1 MHIVPMIIKEKIQLL
16 IKRYGERNTNLQN
29 NPLVSVRIPTWNRSH
44 ILADRA
50 IRSVISQT
58 YKNWEL
64 CIAGDYCTDDTE
76 EILKKISDKF
86 NCQIVWS
93 NLSERT
99 KEDQEFLKDP
109 KMRWFTGPVR
119 ATNEATRLCSGDWIA
134 HLDDDDS
141 WTPDHLQTMLDFAIK
156 GNYELVSSA
165 YDGNGKKVG
174 AENGIGGCQT
184 WLMRRYIAEIFQ
196 YDKNCY
202 KKKWNRVSDTDV
214 AERMRKAGV
223 RIGYLDK
230 ITAIVKP
237 RPGETEI
244 GLRAYQHR

>member
-1 MHIVPMIIKEKIQLL
+1 MQIVPRTIKEKFKL
-16 IKRYGERNTNLQN
+16 YGKRNTYLQGN
-29 NPLVSVRIPTWNRSH
+29 NSISVRIPTWNRSH

-50 IRSVISQT
+50 IRSVIGQT

-64 CIAGDYCTDDTE
+64 CIAGDYCTDNTE

-86 NCQIVWS
+86 NCKIVWS
-93 NLSERT
+93 NLPERT
-99 KEDQEFLKDP
+99 EEEKEFLKDP

-119 ATNEATRLCSGDWIA
+119 ATNEATRLCSGDWVA

-141 WTPDHLQTMLDFAIK
+141 WIPDHLQTMLDFAIK

-174 AENGIGGCQT
+174 AEDGIGGCQT
-184 WLMRRYIAEIFQ
+184 WLMRRYIADIFQ
-196 YDKNCY
+196 YDPKCY

-223 RIGYLDK
+223 RMGYLDK

-244 GLRAYQHR
+244 GLKAYK

>member
-16 IKRYGERNTNLQN
+16 IKRYGERNTNLQGDN
-29 NPLVSVRIPTWNRSH
+29 FVSVRIPTCNRSH
-44 ILADRA
+44 LLVDRA
-50 IRSVISQT
+50 IRSVLKQT
-58 YKNWEL
+58 YDFYEI
-64 CIAGDYCTDDTE
+64 CIAGDHCIDDTE
-76 EILKKISDKF
+76 EVLKKIDEF
-86 NCQIVWS
+86 CHHRLIFV
-93 NLSERT
+93 NLPERN
-99 KEDQEFLKDP
+99 KEEQELIKDP
-109 KMRWFTGPVR
+109 ETRWFMGPVR
-119 ATNEATRLCSGDWIA
+119 ATNEATKLCSGDWVA